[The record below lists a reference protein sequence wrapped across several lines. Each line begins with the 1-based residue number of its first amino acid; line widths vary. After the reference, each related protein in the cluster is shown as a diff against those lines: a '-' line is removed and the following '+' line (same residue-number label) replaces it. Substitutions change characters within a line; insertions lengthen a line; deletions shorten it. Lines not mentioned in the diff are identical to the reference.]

1 MPTQTRRTLLATGG
15 LTLVAGG
22 VPLRI
27 ERSGAADEGDDEDGH
42 ENASKDGGGSLEVT
56 ALDPAGGEPVAAHVQ
71 VWTDGGSRHAESAP
85 GAPATFDLPDGE
97 YAVSVY
103 PVDAVDGPVNVEPE
117 SVTVDGPTAVELEA
131 AVPFDDAEADETEPC

>member
-15 LTLVAGG
+15 LALAAGG

-27 ERSGAADEGDDEDGH
+27 ERFEAAAEGDEDGG
-42 ENASKDGGGSLEVT
+42 ENASEDGDDSLEVT

-85 GAPATFDLPDGE
+85 DAPATFDLPDGE

-103 PVDAVDGPVNVEPE
+103 PVGGVAGPVNVDPEP
-117 SVTVDGPTAVELEA
+117 VTVDGPTAVELEA
-131 AVPFDDAEADETEPC
+131 AAPFDDAEAVETEPC